1 MLKDVV
7 LEAMDIDVDRFTLL
21 YWKTEIGSAVGAGD
35 ELVVVEA
42 EEEKTALSVLAPCS
56 GVLVEVLAKEDQE
69 VAIGDVL
76 GRIESN

>member
-1 MLKDVV
+1 LLKDVV

-21 YWKTEIGSAVGAGD
+21 YWKTEIGSAVDTGD

-56 GVLVEVLAKEDQE
+56 GILVEVLAKEDQE